1 MRSLFYVIGPSGAGK
16 DSLILAARQALD
28 GEQIVFA
35 HRYVTRP
42 VNNGNENFVSLSVAE
57 FAMRAQ
63 CNLFLFSW
71 ASHNLHYAIGTEA
84 LFWLRSELVVV
95 INGSRAYL
103 PQAQAQC
110 DSLGIRLIPV
120 WVTCELSVLAARLR
134 ARAREPES
142 QIAERLVRA
151 TAFVPPEGALTIDNS
166 GTLEQALMQWLPLLK
181 QAIKRNE

>member
-28 GEQIVFA
+28 GEKIVFA

-63 CNLFLFSW
+63 HNLFLFSW
-71 ASHNLHYAIGTEA
+71 ASHDLHYAIGTEA
-84 LFWLRSELVVV
+84 LFWLRSGLVVV
-95 INGSRAYL
+95 NGSRAYL
-103 PQAQAQC
+103 PQAQVLC

-120 WVTCELSVLAARLR
+120 WVTCELSVLATRLR
-134 ARAREPES
+134 ARARESES
-142 QIAERLVRA
+142 QIAARLARA
-151 TAFVPPEGALTIDNS
+151 TAFVPPEGALSIDNS

-181 QAIKRNE
+181 QAIECNE